1 MLRLAAEEEIERET
15 RTGMAPTWVG
25 KAARL
30 GGAAGDGDS
39 AAAAVLVPSRAAA
52 GATHHLQRIEGRDRG
67 RDETIQGYFGLSQQ
81 EKTLKNH

>member
-1 MLRLAAEEEIERET
+1 
-15 RTGMAPTWVG
+15 MAPTWVG

-67 RDETIQGYFGLSQQ
+67 RDETIQGSPRYACCLLKTVADFVVPEQEASFGVDSL
-81 EKTLKNH
+81 NP

>member
-39 AAAAVLVPSRAAA
+39 AAAAVLVPSRAGAA
-52 GATHHLQRIEGRDRG
+52 LP
-67 RDETIQGYFGLSQQ
+67 TICNG
-81 EKTLKNH
+81 

>member
-30 GGAAGDGDS
+30 GGAAGDGDG
-39 AAAAVLVPSRAAA
+39 AAAAVLIPSRVAA
-52 GATHHLQRIEGRDRG
+52 GVAHHLQWIGGRDRG
-67 RDETIQGYFGLSQQ
+67 RDETIQRHFGHLS
-81 EKTLKNH
+81 KKKHYTNY